1 VTFGFVDRMLRSAP
15 GALAR
20 V

>member
-1 VTFGFVDRMLRSAP
+1 MLRSAP